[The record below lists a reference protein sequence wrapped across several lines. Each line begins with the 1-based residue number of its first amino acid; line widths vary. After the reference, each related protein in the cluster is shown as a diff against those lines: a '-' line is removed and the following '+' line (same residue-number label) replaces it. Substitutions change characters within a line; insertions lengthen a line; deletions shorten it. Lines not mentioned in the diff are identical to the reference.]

1 MPLLRADKAEVSW
14 DGDKG
19 KWLIRIIVGEEVIRR
34 YSKGPKDADPR
45 TLQAD
50 AVETAKE
57 EGYDLADSSV
67 EVKR

>member
-1 MPLLRADKAEVSW
+1 MPLVRADKAEVSW

-34 YSKGPKDADPR
+34 YCKATKDADPQ

-57 EGYDLADSSV
+57 EGYDLTGASV